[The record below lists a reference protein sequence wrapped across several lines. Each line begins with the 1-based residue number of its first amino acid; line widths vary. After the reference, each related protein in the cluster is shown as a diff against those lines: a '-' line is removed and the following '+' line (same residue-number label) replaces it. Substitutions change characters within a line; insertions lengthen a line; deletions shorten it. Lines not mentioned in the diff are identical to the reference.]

1 MSERFDA
8 PGFFGKAIT
17 HGDFLSRRLPAS
29 FLEPWD
35 DWLQRGLHASRQ
47 QLGADW
53 LGAYLTSPV
62 WRFVLGRGVCGE
74 RAWAGVM
81 MPGIDRVGRYFPL
94 TIAASRDASVGLVE
108 WIGVSG
114 EWYDRLDVLAR
125 STLDERF
132 QIDAFDGAL
141 TQLVAPG
148 VPIVPGVPAVRAEK
162 TALCL
167 RIASFS
173 GADVADGAH
182 TLMNDLVAT
191 CAAGCSFWWSEGG
204 AAGEAVLVACEGLP
218 AEQQFSALVGA
229 GWEASGWTILCRGTA
244 R

>member
-1 MSERFDA
+1 MSEGFDT

-29 FLEPWD
+29 FLDRWD

-74 RAWAGVM
+74 RTWAGVM

-94 TIAASRDASVGLVE
+94 TIAASCGVGVDLVE
-108 WIGVSG
+108 WIGASG
-114 EWYDRLDVLAR
+114 EWYERLDVLAR
-125 STLDERF
+125 STLDECF
-132 QIDAFDGAL
+132 QIDSFDAAL
-141 TQLVAPG
+141 ARLIAPTLHE
-148 VPIVPGVPAVRAEK
+148 ARAEK
-162 TALCL
+162 AKFCL
-167 RIASFS
+167 PLASLS
-173 GADVADGAH
+173 GDELIHGAH
-182 TLMNDLVAT
+182 TLMIDLLQT
-191 CAAGCSFWWSEGG
+191 CAAGLSFWWSEGG
-204 AAGEAVLVACEGLP
+204 MAGEAVLVGCEGLP
-218 AEQQFSALVGA
+218 AERQFCALVGA
-229 GWEASGWTILCRGTA
+229 GWEASGWTILCRGPA

>member
-1 MSERFDA
+1 MSEGFDT

-17 HGDFLSRRLPAS
+17 HGDFLSRRLPAP
-29 FLEPWD
+29 FLDPWD

-74 RAWAGVM
+74 RTWAGVM

-94 TIAASRDASVGLVE
+94 TIVAGCDAAIDPVE
-108 WIGVSG
+108 WLGASG
-114 EWYDRLDVLAR
+114 EWYGRLDVLAR

-132 QIDAFDGAL
+132 QIDAFDAAL
-141 TQLVAPG
+141 VQLAA
-148 VPIVPGVPAVRAEK
+148 PGVPAVRGEQA
-162 TALCL
+162 ALCL
-167 RIASFS
+167 PLASCS
-173 GADVADGAH
+173 GAELADGVH
-182 TLMNDLVAT
+182 TLMNDLVVT

-204 AAGEAVLVACEGLP
+204 TAGETVLLACEGLP
-218 AEQQFSALVGA
+218 AGRRFSALVGA

>member
-1 MSERFDA
+1 MSERFET

-29 FLEPWD
+29 FLDPWD

-47 QLGADW
+47 QLGDAW

-94 TIAASRDASVGLVE
+94 TIAASCDAGVGVVE
-108 WIGVSG
+108 WIGASG

-132 QIDAFDGAL
+132 QIDAFDAAL
-141 TQLVAPG
+141 TELVAPAAPPMPPVCTG
-148 VPIVPGVPAVRAEK
+148 K

-167 RIASFS
+167 PLASFS
-173 GADVADGAH
+173 NAELVDGVHA
-182 TLMNDLVAT
+182 LMNDLVVN
-191 CAAGCSFWWSEGG
+191 CAAGCSFWWSDGG
-204 AAGEAVLVACEGLP
+204 ADGEAVLVAAEGLP
-218 AEQQFSALVGA
+218 REQQFGGLVGA
-229 GWEASGWTILCRGTA
+229 GWDASGWTVLCRGTT